1 MNARRLGN
9 GQSVLSNDG
18 SHKQRLETVRRRTPD
33 GHVPPSIRS
42 SGYETAKEDDGSA
55 MKAINRP
62 FTDIINGNRQ
72 FIIPVFQRDFSW
84 TREQCEQLWRDVKR
98 ASNGEADG
106 AHFMGSIVYI
116 GADLSS
122 AAFQSWLL
130 IDGQQRLT
138 TLTLLLIAL
147 RDHIKASS
155 WSGGDDGPTTAK
167 IDDYYLK
174 NRHESGQRQ
183 YKLVLRRRDN
193 ATLQALIARQDP
205 LELEGIHSELIID
218 AYKHF
223 RSALQEQSCNPED
236 VYQGIARL
244 NIVDVTLDRGVDNP
258 QLVFESM
265 NSTGIDLRQS
275 DLVRNFLLMG
285 LEESEQT
292 RLYDEYWSKIESLF
306 RTSQNALDW
315 FLRDYMALKQGL
327 AQQIRLDRVYG
338 EFKTFRNRNG
348 GRPLEELLVDMARVA
363 RTYASFLGIAPMVR
377 PWLSEPMSHM
387 RSLNTTQGLL
397 IMRLY
402 EYHEKDSLSQEE
414 FVRAV
419 ELIESYLLR
428 RAVLGLQTR
437 GYWSVFARIAHDL
450 DPNSVFDSLQ
460 VELARLRGNSR
471 YPSDEEFRKGI
482 REHDLYGLR
491 VCKHI
496 LDRLE
501 NAGFHEPSPVQK
513 YSIEHVMPQ
522 EIKGARQWQ
531 EMLGSNW
538 AECHETHLHRLG
550 NLTLTAY
557 NSTYSNRPFEE
568 KKSVEGGFRQS
579 AVRLN
584 EDVRDQTRW
593 TATEIEARG
602 ARLATRA
609 LGIWPHHEADAQ
621 SIQAADVRELRKRSA
636 KQNAS
641 ELEMDDVVRQML
653 DEIRTSIRGF
663 TEVIEVIERKSVCC
677 YGPEFFAELMPM
689 RQSVRIILP
698 LDFSEVEKSDGLSVH
713 DASTW
718 RFVPNRVHTD
728 SELLVDVW
736 GLEGIAAVT
745 SMIRRALDQSRQ

>member
-1 MNARRLGN
+1 MALPKHPRKSKPRGRHPEHALSTAFVRNVSRAGRYCDGN
-9 GQSVLSNDG
+9 GLYLEVKPSGTRSWIQRLVIRGRRRELGLGGFPLVSLKEARARALANRQAARTGGDPLAE
-18 SHKQRLETVRRRTPD
+18 KQRARGMPTFAEATERVWADKHRGWRNPQ
-33 GHVPPSIRS
+33 H
-42 SGYETAKEDDGSA
+42 A
-55 MKAINRP
+55 
-62 FTDIINGNRQ
+62 
-72 FIIPVFQRDFSW
+72 RDW
-84 TREQCEQLWRDVKR
+84 
-98 ASNGEADG
+98 
-106 AHFMGSIVYI
+106 
-116 GADLSS
+116 LSS
-122 AAFQSWLL
+122 
-130 IDGQQRLT
+130 LT
-138 TLTLLLIAL
+138 
-147 RDHIKASS
+147 R
-155 WSGGDDGPTTAK
+155 
-167 IDDYYLK
+167 Y
-174 NRHESGQRQ
+174 
-183 YKLVLRRRDN
+183 VLPRIGRMPVCDVTS
-193 ATLQALIARQDP
+193 ADVL

-223 RSALQEQSCNPED
+223 RSVLQEKSCNPED
-236 VYQGIARL
+236 VYRGVARL

-338 EFKTFRNRNG
+338 EFKTFRNRNR

-377 PWLSEPMSHM
+377 PWLSEAMSHM

-419 ELIESYLLR
+419 ALIESYLLR

-450 DPNSVFDSLQ
+450 DPSSVFNSLQ

-471 YPSDEEFRKGI
+471 YPSDEEFKRGI
-482 REHDLYGLR
+482 QEHDLYGLR

-513 YSIEHVMPQ
+513 YSIEHIMPQ

-593 TATEIEARG
+593 TATEIETRG

-621 SIQAADVRELRKRSA
+621 SIQAADVRELKKRSA

-641 ELEMDDVVRQML
+641 ELEMDDIVRQML
-653 DEIRTSIRGF
+653 DE
-663 TEVIEVIERKSVCC
+663 CC
-677 YGPEFFAELMPM
+677 
-689 RQSVRIILP
+689 
-698 LDFSEVEKSDGLSVH
+698 
-713 DASTW
+713 
-718 RFVPNRVHTD
+718 
-728 SELLVDVW
+728 
-736 GLEGIAAVT
+736 
-745 SMIRRALDQSRQ
+745 

>member
-1 MNARRLGN
+1 
-9 GQSVLSNDG
+9 
-18 SHKQRLETVRRRTPD
+18 
-33 GHVPPSIRS
+33 
-42 SGYETAKEDDGSA
+42 

-84 TREQCEQLWRDVKR
+84 TREQCEQLWRDVGGATGGR
-98 ASNGEADG
+98 ADG

-138 TLTLLLIAL
+138 TLTLLMIAL
-147 RDHIKASS
+147 RDHIKATE

-167 IDDYYLK
+167 IDDYYLM

-183 YKLVLRRRDN
+183 YKLVLRRKDN
-193 ATLQALIARQDP
+193 ATLQALISGQ
-205 LELEGIHSELIID
+205 ESSELGGECSELLVE
-218 AYKHF
+218 AYEYF
-223 RSALQEQSCNPED
+223 RCVLRHPSCNPED
-236 VYQGIARL
+236 LYRGIARL
-244 NIVDVTLDRGVDNP
+244 NIVDVTLDRGIDNP

-285 LEESEQT
+285 ISESEQT
-292 RLYDEYWSKIESLF
+292 RLYDEYWSTIESFF
-306 RTSQNALDW
+306 RTSENAMDW

-327 AQQIRLDRVYG
+327 TQQIRLDRVYG
-338 EFKTFRNRNG
+338 EFKTFRNRDG
-348 GRPLEELLVDMARVA
+348 ETPLEELLVDMARVA
-363 RTYASFLGIAPMVR
+363 RTYASFLGTAPMKR
-377 PWLSEPMSHM
+377 PWLGEAMSHM

-402 EYHEKDSLSQEE
+402 EFHEEGSLSQDE

-437 GYWSVFARIAHDL
+437 GYWSVFARIAHDI
-450 DPNSVFDSLQ
+450 DSDSVFKSLQ
-460 VELARLRGNSR
+460 VSMARLRGNNR
-471 YPSDEEFRKGI
+471 FPSDEEFRKGLK
-482 REHDLYGLR
+482 EHDLYGLR

-496 LDRLE
+496 LNRLE
-501 NAGFHEPSPVQK
+501 NAGYQEPSPVQK
-513 YSIEHVMPQ
+513 YSIEHIMPQ
-522 EIKGARQWQ
+522 EINRSLHWQ

-538 AECHETHLHRLG
+538 AECHESNLHRLG

-584 EDVRDQTRW
+584 EDVRDQSCW
-593 TATEIEARG
+593 SATEIGARG
-602 ARLATRA
+602 DRLAARA

-621 SIQAADVRELRKRSA
+621 SIQAADVRELRARAA
-636 KQNAS
+636 KQKATD
-641 ELEMDDVVRQML
+641 LEMNEAVRQML
-653 DEIRTSIRGF
+653 DGIRTSVRRF
-663 TEVIEVIERKSVCC
+663 AEVIEVIERKSVCC

-698 LDFSEVEKSDGLSVH
+698 LEFSEVEESEGLSVH

-718 RFVPNRVHTD
+718 KFVPNRVHTD

-736 GLEGIAAVT
+736 EMEGISAVT
-745 SMIRRALDQSRQ
+745 SMIRKALDQSRQ

>member
-1 MNARRLGN
+1 M
-9 GQSVLSNDG
+9 Q
-18 SHKQRLETVRRRTPD
+18 
-33 GHVPPSIRS
+33 
-42 SGYETAKEDDGSA
+42 
-55 MKAINRP
+55 AINRP

-84 TREQCEQLWRDVKR
+84 TREQCEQLWRDVGR
-98 ASNGEADG
+98 ASTGEADG
-106 AHFMGSIVYI
+106 THFMGSIVYI

-138 TLTLLLIAL
+138 TLTLLMIAL
-147 RDHIKASS
+147 RDHIQASR
-155 WSGGDDGPTTAK
+155 WSGSDDGPTTAK

-174 NRHESGQRQ
+174 NRHEPGQRQ
-183 YKLVLRRRDN
+183 YKLVLRRKDN
-193 ATLQALIARQDP
+193 ATLHALIARQDT
-205 LELEGIHSELIID
+205 SELGNEYSDLLID
-218 AYKHF
+218 AYEYF
-223 RSALQEQSCNPED
+223 RTAMREPSCNPED
-236 VYQGIARL
+236 VYRGIARL

-285 LEESEQT
+285 LDESEQT
-292 RLYDEYWSKIESLF
+292 RLYNEYWSRIESLF
-306 RTSQNALDW
+306 RTSESALDW
-315 FLRDYMALKQGL
+315 FLRDYMALRQGL
-327 AQQIRLDRVYG
+327 SQQIRLDRIYG
-338 EFKTFRNRNG
+338 QFKSFRNRAG
-348 GRPLEELLVDMARVA
+348 GKPLEELLVDMVQVA
-363 RTYASFLGIAPMVR
+363 RTYASFLGTAPMVR
-377 PWLSEPMSHM
+377 PWLAEAMSHM

-402 EYHEKDSLSQEE
+402 EYHERELISQDE

-419 ELIESYLLR
+419 GLIESYLLR

-437 GYWSVFARIAHDL
+437 GYWSVFARISHDL
-450 DPNSVFDSLQ
+450 DPDLAFESLQ
-460 VELARLRGNSR
+460 VALARLRGNNR
-471 YPSDEEFRKGI
+471 FPSDEEFKRGLK
-482 REHDLYGLR
+482 EHDLYGLR

-501 NAGFHEPSPVQK
+501 NAGYQEPSPVKK
-513 YSIEHVMPQ
+513 YSIEHIMPQ
-522 EIKGARQWQ
+522 ELNGSLQWQ
-531 EMLGSNW
+531 EMLGSTW
-538 AECHETHLHRLG
+538 AECHETYLHRLG

-584 EDVRDQTRW
+584 EDVRDQPQWSAR
-593 TATEIEARG
+593 EIESRG
-602 ARLATRA
+602 DRLAARA
-609 LGIWPHHEADAQ
+609 LRIWPHHEADAQ
-621 SIQAADVRELRKRSA
+621 SIQAADVRELRERAA

-641 ELEMDDVVRQML
+641 ELGMDETVRQML

-663 TEVIEVIERKSVCC
+663 AEVIEVIERKSVCC

-698 LDFSEVEKSDGLSVH
+698 LEFSEVEESDGLTVH

-718 RFVPNRVHTD
+718 KFVPNRVHTD
-728 SELLVDVW
+728 SDLLVDLW
-736 GLEGIAAVT
+736 EIEGMAALT
-745 SMIRRALDQSRQ
+745 SMIRKALDQSRQ